1 MPPSIRVF
9 PMPESITKHENYFL
23 PDFCSVRVLFIVV
36 LSAELLAM
44 ILTLNQALISRQV
57 LFDLA
62 LNSLFIQWIALSCIG
77 LLCLGRRF
85 LNQLSV
91 IKAIIFSYCII
102 LIVTLL
108 ITEVAWQILFSNPL
122 RINPSATTHQLFLL
136 RSLGIAAIIGGVLL
150 RYLYLQHEWRKNIEH
165 VAASRLQA
173 LQSRIRPHFLF
184 NCMNT
189 IASLTRSSPQQAEQA
204 VEDLAELFRASLM
217 DSSHLYPITE
227 EWQVCKLYLRIESL
241 RLQERLKIEW
251 DVEEIPDNAQI
262 LPLCLQPLIEN
273 SIYHG
278 IEQLAEGGTIT
289 IAGQLQNEQILLTIS
304 NPLPN
309 NDALDLHQGNHLAQE
324 NIKQR
329 MLNMYGDESSLQID
343 QTQDSYT
350 VNLIFPYQT
359 YENTDR

>member
-1 MPPSIRVF
+1 MRQSIRVF
-9 PMPESITKHENYFL
+9 PMAESFVKDENHFL

-44 ILTLNQALISRQV
+44 ILTLNQSLISRQI
-57 LFDLA
+57 LYDLA

-77 LLCLGRRF
+77 LLCIGRRF
-85 LNQLSV
+85 LNQLSIV
-91 IKAIIFSYCII
+91 QAIIISYGLI
-102 LIVTLL
+102 LIVTFI
-108 ITEVAWQILFSNPL
+108 ITEIAWEILFASPL
-122 RINPSATTHQLFLL
+122 GINPSATTHQLFLL

-165 VAASRLQA
+165 VTASRLQA

-189 IASLTRSSPQQAEQA
+189 IASLTRTAPEQAEQA

-217 DSSHLYPITE
+217 DFDNVYPITE
-227 EWQVCKLYLRIESL
+227 EWQVCRLYLRIESL

-251 DVEEIPDNAQI
+251 DIDDIPDNTKI
-262 LPLCLQPLIEN
+262 LPLCVQPLIEN

-278 IEQLAEGGTIT
+278 IEQLEDGGLIT
-289 IAGQLQNEQILLTIS
+289 IKGQLKNEQILLTIS
-304 NPLPN
+304 NPIPTI
-309 NDALDLHQGNHLAQE
+309 DHAKHEGNQLAQE

-329 MLNMYGDESSLQID
+329 MLNLYGDDCDLKIEKQE
-343 QTQDSYT
+343 QSYT
-350 VNLIFPYQT
+350 VSLVFPYQSL
-359 YENTDR
+359 